1 MEPRATSS
9 RDIERPVTA
18 RILVCDDISEVGLE
32 QLFRDGFEVHRRPGI
47 RPEELLR
54 RAGDYD
60 ALLVRS
66 RTPVDSKLLAAAPR
80 LRLLGRAGFGPGRI
94 DLPAATEAGVV
105 VLHSPEGNAVTAAE
119 YTIAMIFNLARHIPA
134 ADASLRAGR
143 WDKRRYRGIELR
155 GKRLGVIGMGRVGR
169 CVVERARAL
178 SMEVLVHD
186 PLVTEDEVV
195 SVGGRPAAWDELL
208 STSDFVTVHVSAT
221 KATRGLIG
229 EQAFHR
235 MKDRVRIVNCSVR
248 GVVDEK
254 ALLHALKTGKVA
266 GAAIDVFD
274 EEPPV
279 GNPLLEMSQV
289 IATPHLLASTF
300 EAQIEVA
307 RSLAAQVSH
316 FFKTGEVQ
324 EPVNLEVLNRLRGA
338 LATEG

>member
-1 MEPRATSS
+1 MT
-9 RDIERPVTA
+9 T

-32 QLFRDGFEVHRRPGI
+32 ALFRDGFEVHRRPGI
-47 RPEELLR
+47 KPDELFR
-54 RAGDYD
+54 RAPGYD

-66 RTPVDSKLLAAAPR
+66 RTPVDAALLAAAPSVR
-80 LRLLGRAGFGPGRI
+80 VLGRAGFGPGRI
-94 DLPAATEAGVV
+94 DLDAATEAGVV

-119 YTIAMIFNLARHIPA
+119 YAIAMIFNLARHIPA

-186 PLVTEDEVV
+186 PVMSDDEIDAMGGTA
-195 SVGGRPAAWDELL
+195 VGWDELL
-208 STSDFVTVHVSAT
+208 GTSDFLTVHVSAT
-221 KATRGLIG
+221 AATRGLIG
-229 EQAFHR
+229 EEAFHR

-254 ALLHALKTGKVA
+254 ALLHALRTGKVA

-274 EEPPV
+274 EEPPA
-279 GNPLLEMSQV
+279 GNPLLEMPQV

-307 RSLAAQVSH
+307 RSLAAQVVE
-316 FFKTGEVQ
+316 FFEEGIVR
-324 EPVNLEVLNRLRGA
+324 EPVNPLVLSQLRR
-338 LATEG
+338 ATASSA